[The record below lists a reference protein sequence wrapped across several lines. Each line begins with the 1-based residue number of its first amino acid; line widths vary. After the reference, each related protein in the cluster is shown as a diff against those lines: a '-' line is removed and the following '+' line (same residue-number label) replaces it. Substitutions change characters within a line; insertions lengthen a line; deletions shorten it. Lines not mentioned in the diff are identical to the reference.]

1 MRAAVNRGAAL
12 AAIVNLALWSVAS
25 IVGIV
30 PTIGDTVPTV
40 AGVALASS
48 GGVAA
53 AGLVARIFVGTWRR
67 YLWDRTA
74 LVVLLM
80 SLGSPIGLAMG
91 LIPVS
96 PIDPTNE
103 LLISFK
109 EGIAAIYGVMH
120 VLNFAH
126 GVLFTLAGYVCHT
139 VFHILRDVVVP
150 QEEDLERE
158 VVRLC
163 A

>member
-1 MRAAVNRGAAL
+1 MRAAVVRGAAL
-12 AAIVNLALWSVAS
+12 AAIGNLALWVVAS

-30 PTIGDTVPTV
+30 PPIGGTVPTV
-40 AGVALASS
+40 AGVAFASA

-53 AGLVARIFVGTWRR
+53 AGLVARIFVSTWRR
-67 YLWDRTA
+67 YMWDRAA

-80 SLGSPIGLAMG
+80 SFGSPLGLAMG
-91 LIPVS
+91 VIPVS

-109 EGIAAIYGVMH
+109 EGIALIYAVMH
-120 VLNFAH
+120 V
-126 GVLFTLAGYVCHT
+126 TTYLAVQRT
-139 VFHILRDVVVP
+139 VAKEFS
-150 QEEDLERE
+150 
-158 VVRLC
+158 

>member
-1 MRAAVNRGAAL
+1 MLAAVNRGAAL
-12 AAIVNLALWSVAS
+12 AAIGNLALWIVAS

-30 PTIGDTVPTV
+30 PPIGETVPTV

-53 AGLVARIFVGTWRR
+53 AGIVARIFVGTWRR
-67 YLWDRTA
+67 YLWDRAA
-74 LVVLLM
+74 LLVLLM
-80 SLGSPIGLAMG
+80 SFGSPLGLAMG
-91 LIPVS
+91 VIPVS

-109 EGIAAIYGVMH
+109 EGIALIYAVMH
-120 VLNFAH
+120 V
-126 GVLFTLAGYVCHT
+126 TTYLAVQRT
-139 VFHILRDVVVP
+139 VAKEFS
-150 QEEDLERE
+150 
-158 VVRLC
+158 

>member
-1 MRAAVNRGAAL
+1 MRAAVVRGAAL
-12 AAIVNLALWSVAS
+12 AAVVNLAIWFVAALAG
-25 IVGIV
+25 VV
-30 PTIGDTVPTV
+30 PPLAESVPTV
-40 AGVALASS
+40 VGVAFASA

-67 YLWDRTA
+67 YMWDRAA

-80 SLGSPIGLAMG
+80 SLGSPLGLALG
-91 LIPVS
+91 VIPVS

-109 EGIAAIYGVMH
+109 EGIALIYA
-120 VLNFAH
+120 VLHFTTYFA
-126 GVLFTLAGYVCHT
+126 VQRT
-139 VFHILRDVVVP
+139 VAKEFS
-150 QEEDLERE
+150 
-158 VVRLC
+158 

>member
-1 MRAAVNRGAAL
+1 MLAAVNRGAAL
-12 AAIVNLALWSVAS
+12 AAIGNLALWIVAS

-30 PTIGDTVPTV
+30 PPIGETVPTV

-53 AGLVARIFVGTWRR
+53 AGIVARIFVGTWRR
-67 YLWDRTA
+67 YLWDRAA

-80 SLGSPIGLAMG
+80 SFGSPLGLAMG
-91 LIPVS
+91 VIPVS

-109 EGIAAIYGVMH
+109 EGIALIYAVMH
-120 VLNFAH
+120 V
-126 GVLFTLAGYVCHT
+126 TTYLAVQRT
-139 VFHILRDVVVP
+139 VAKEFS
-150 QEEDLERE
+150 
-158 VVRLC
+158 

>member
-1 MRAAVNRGAAL
+1 MLAAVNRGAAL
-12 AAIVNLALWSVAS
+12 AAIGNLALWIVAS

-30 PTIGDTVPTV
+30 PPIGETVPTV

-53 AGLVARIFVGTWRR
+53 AGIVARIFVGTWRR
-67 YLWDRTA
+67 YMWDRAA
-74 LVVLLM
+74 LIVLLM
-80 SLGSPIGLAMG
+80 SFGSPLGLALG
-91 LIPVS
+91 VIPVS

-109 EGIAAIYGVMH
+109 EGIALIYAVMH
-120 VLNFAH
+120 V
-126 GVLFTLAGYVCHT
+126 TTYLAVQRT
-139 VFHILRDVVVP
+139 VAKEFS
-150 QEEDLERE
+150 
-158 VVRLC
+158 

>member
-1 MRAAVNRGAAL
+1 MLAAVNRGAAL
-12 AAIVNLALWSVAS
+12 AAIVNLALWVAAS
-25 IVGIV
+25 FVGIV
-30 PTIGDTVPTV
+30 PPVGDTVTTV

-74 LVVLLM
+74 LIVLLM

-109 EGIAAIYGVMH
+109 EGIAVIYGVMH
-120 VLNFAH
+120 VTTYLA
-126 GVLFTLAGYVCHT
+126 VQRTVAKEFTA
-139 VFHILRDVVVP
+139 
-150 QEEDLERE
+150 
-158 VVRLC
+158 
-163 A
+163 

>member
-1 MRAAVNRGAAL
+1 MLSAVNRSAAL
-12 AAIVNLALWSVAS
+12 AVIVNLALWAVAS
-25 IVGIV
+25 IAGVV
-30 PTIGDTVPTV
+30 PPIAETLPTV
-40 AGVALASS
+40 AGVAFASA

-67 YLWDRTA
+67 YLWDRAA

-80 SLGSPIGLAMG
+80 SLGSPLGLALG
-91 LIPVS
+91 VIPVS

-109 EGIAAIYGVMH
+109 EGIALIYA
-120 VLNFAH
+120 VLHFTTYFA
-126 GVLFTLAGYVCHT
+126 VQRT
-139 VFHILRDVVVP
+139 VAKEFS
-150 QEEDLERE
+150 
-158 VVRLC
+158 

>member
-1 MRAAVNRGAAL
+1 MLSAVNRSAAL
-12 AAIVNLALWSVAS
+12 AVIVNLALWAVAS
-25 IVGIV
+25 IAGVV
-30 PTIGDTVPTV
+30 PPIAETLPTV
-40 AGVALASS
+40 AGVAFASA

-67 YLWDRTA
+67 YLWDRAA

-80 SLGSPIGLAMG
+80 SLGSPLGLAMG
-91 LIPVS
+91 VIPVS

-109 EGIAAIYGVMH
+109 EGIALIYAVMH
-120 VLNFAH
+120 FTTYFA
-126 GVLFTLAGYVCHT
+126 VQRT
-139 VFHILRDVVVP
+139 VAKEFS
-150 QEEDLERE
+150 
-158 VVRLC
+158 